1 VAGHRRRI
9 KLGERDVALLEF
21 AAQHRLILAAQ
32 ARAVL
37 ALTERGT
44 QARLGALCQAGL
56 LTREPSHFS
65 GRPACF
71 LITAAG
77 LKTIGSRLPTPKF
90 DLAAHQ
96 HDVGLAWLYLAAQRG
111 EFGPARRVISEREM
125 RSHDRRA
132 DRDGPLHGVRLGG
145 YDARGDERRHYPDLV
160 VELASGHRVAFELE
174 LTGKDPRRRERILS
188 AYAADRRIDA
198 VVYLAEN
205 AAIQRN
211 VQASAVRLGISS
223 RVLVQ
228 RCAFPAAT
236 RAGGAVR
243 AAARSGSRPGSRS
256 GSGSRTPSDARE
268 PLAR

>member
-1 VAGHRRRI
+1 VADRRI
-9 KLGERDVALLEF
+9 RLGERDVALLEF
-21 AAQHRLILAAQ
+21 AEQHRLILAAQ

-56 LTREPSHFS
+56 LTREPNYFRS
-65 GRPACF
+65 RPACF

-111 EFGPARRVISEREM
+111 KFGPPRHVISEREM
-125 RSHDRRA
+125 RSYDRRA

-145 YDARGDERRHYPDLV
+145 YDARGEERRHYPDLV
-160 VELASGHRVAFELE
+160 VELASGHRIAFELE
-174 LTGKDPRRRERILS
+174 LTGKEPRRRERILS

-211 VQASAVRLGISS
+211 VRASAARLGISS
-223 RVLVQ
+223 RVIVQ
-228 RCAFPAAT
+228 RCAFPAAAGAGGT
-236 RAGGAVR
+236 GRTVARAGSHTA
-243 AAARSGSRPGSRS
+243 SRPGSPARS
-256 GSGSRTPSDARE
+256 RE
-268 PLAR
+268 APVR